1 MELIDREAFRKRLIA
16 KYHCVPIVGLP
27 YGDNWETLNA
37 ALEDEPVIAAAPVM
51 HGRWEWYEERNGTPI
66 DGYDYSWAWRC
77 SHCKTNLPDNYDDP
91 NDSPQIHYC
100 SRCGAKMDGGEI
112 HETD

>member
-1 MELIDREAFRKRLIA
+1 MELIDQETA
-16 KYHCVPIVGLP
+16 KI
-27 YGDNWETLNA
+27 E
-37 ALEDEPVIAAAPVM
+37 EVIEKVESMTPEQFYRFIMAVCGAYLRQDAAPVV
-51 HGRWEWYEERNGTPI
+51 HGRWEWHEERNGTPI

-100 SRCGAKMDGGEI
+100 SRCGAKMDGDEG
-112 HETD
+112 HG